1 MFIYTKINQTWNNT
15 YTHTDSRKHTE
26 TTPQKPALP
35 AGGVMTEGNKSLLSY
50 VIIVQ
55 MIIGSL
61 GGRWWL
67 VAIGGPKFY
76 PQSHQLPSN
85 LTPAEA
91 EVKLK

>member
-1 MFIYTKINQTWNNT
+1 MTH
-15 YTHTDSRKHTE
+15 THTDSHKHTE
-26 TTPQKPALP
+26 TIPQKPA
-35 AGGVMTEGNKSLLSY
+35 AGVMTEGNQSLPSY

-55 MIIGSL
+55 MIVNSWGRL
-61 GGRWWL
+61 G

-76 PQSHQLPSN
+76 PQSQQLPSN

>member
-1 MFIYTKINQTWNNT
+1 MTK
-15 YTHTDSRKHTE
+15 
-26 TTPQKPALP
+26 
-35 AGGVMTEGNKSLLSY
+35 GNKSLPSY

-55 MIIGSL
+55 MIISSW
-61 GGRWWL
+61 GRWWL

-76 PQSHQLPSN
+76 PHSQQLPSN